1 MATTTARATPV
12 VTKIIDGDGHLY
24 ERDED
29 IRPYLQGKYPEEMLR
44 TYYLFPTLDG
54 WRRGIPPRGHRYDAA
69 GWTQFMDDM
78 GISESVLYPTLGLA
92 FAYARDPEW
101 AADLARAYNDYVYDH
116 FLTRNAR
123 LKAVA
128 LLPVQAPRAAAA
140 ELRRAI
146 NELGMVGGLLPTPG
160 LNVGYGD
167 PGFDPLYEVAQALGA
182 MLGVHGAARQHG
194 IGVNLDYVGADGG
207 QAFVL
212 AHSFGQMSQ
221 FTHMIFGRVF
231 ERFPRLKV
239 AFLEAGCGWV
249 PYFIERIDRRTERS
263 GRRLATEQVRDH
275 PVYFHAELAERQ
287 VLPLALDV
295 VGEDRLLYASDF
307 PHEPDD
313 EIMEVL
319 EAFLIREDVSPS
331 AKQKILCDN
340 IEALYMLKTA

>member
-1 MATTTARATPV
+1 MATTTARVTPV
-12 VTKIIDGDGHLY
+12 VTKIIDGDGHIY

-54 WRRGIPPRGHRYDAA
+54 WRRGIPHGGTATTPQAGRSSWTPRASA
-69 GWTQFMDDM
+69 V
-78 GISESVLYPTLGLA
+78 VLYPTLGLA
-92 FAYARDPEW
+92 FAYARDPDW
-101 AADLARAYNDYVYDH
+101 ATDLARAYNDYVYDH

-128 LLPVQAPRAAAA
+128 LLPVQAPKAAAA

-146 NELGMVGGLLPTPG
+146 HELGMVGGLLPTPG

-167 PGFDPLYEVAQALGA
+167 TCFDPLYEAAQALGT

-231 ERFPRLKV
+231 ERFPHLKV

-249 PYFIERIDRRTERS
+249 PYLIERIDRRTERT
-263 GRRLATEQVRDH
+263 GRHLATEQVRNH

-287 VLPLALDV
+287 VLPLALSV
-295 VGEDRLLYASDF
+295 VGEDRFLYASDF

-319 EAFLIREDVSPS
+319 EAFLAREDVSQS

-340 IEALYMLKTA
+340 IEALYTLKAA

>member
-1 MATTTARATPV
+1 MATTTVRATPV
-12 VTKIIDGDGHLY
+12 VTKIIDGDGHIY

-29 IRPYLQGKYPEEMLR
+29 IIPYLQGKYPEDTLR

-54 WRRGIPPRGHRYDAA
+54 WRRGLPPRGHRCDVA
-69 GWTQFMDDM
+69 GWSQFMDDT
-78 GISESVLYPTLGLA
+78 GISEALLYPTLGLA
-92 FAYARDPEW
+92 FAYARDPIW

-116 FLTRNAR
+116 FLMRNAR

-160 LNVGYGD
+160 LTVDYGD
-167 PGFDPLYEVAQALGA
+167 PGFDPLYEAAQALGT
-182 MLGVHGAARQHG
+182 MLAVHGAARQHG
-194 IGVNLDYVGADGG
+194 IGINLDYVGADGG

-212 AHSFGQMSQ
+212 AHSFDQMSQ
-221 FTHMIFGRVF
+221 FTHMIFGRDF
-231 ERFPRLKV
+231 ERFPYLKV

-249 PYFIERIDRRTERS
+249 PYLIERIDRRTERS

-287 VLPLALDV
+287 GLPLALAV
-295 VGEDRLLYASDF
+295 VGEDRFPYASDF

-313 EIMEVL
+313 EIVEVL
-319 EAFLIREDVSPS
+319 EAFLAREDVSQS
-331 AKQKILCDN
+331 AKQKILCEN
-340 IEALYMLKTA
+340 ITALYALQ

>member
-1 MATTTARATPV
+1 MATITERANKV
-12 VTKIIDGDGHLY
+12 VTKVIDGDGHIY
-24 ERDED
+24 ERDAD
-29 IRPYLQGKYPEEMLR
+29 IIPYLQGKYPEETLC

-54 WRRGIPPRGHRYDAA
+54 WRRGLPPRGHRYDAE
-69 GWTQFMDDM
+69 GWSQFMDDT
-78 GISESVLYPTLGLA
+78 GISEAVIYPTLGLA
-92 FAYARDPEW
+92 FAYARDPHW
-101 AADLARAYNDYVYDH
+101 AADLARAYNDYVHDH
-116 FLTRNAR
+116 FLTRNTR

-128 LLPVQAPRAAAA
+128 LLPVQDPSAAAT

-146 NELGMVGGLLPTPG
+146 HELGMVGGLLPTPG
-160 LNVGYGD
+160 LTVGYGD
-167 PGFDPLYEVAQALGA
+167 TCFDPLYAAAQSLGS
-182 MLGVHGAARQHG
+182 MLAVHGAGRQHG

-212 AHSFGQMSQ
+212 AHSFAQMSQ

-249 PYFIERIDRRTERS
+249 PYLIERIDRRTERT
-263 GRRLATEQVRDH
+263 GRRLATEQVRNH

-287 VLPLALDV
+287 VLPLALSV
-295 VGEDRLLYASDF
+295 VGEDRLIYASDF

-319 EAFLIREDVSPS
+319 EAFLAREDVRQS

-340 IEALYMLKTA
+340 IEGLYALR

>member
-1 MATTTARATPV
+1 MPTTTEGATQRV
-12 VTKIIDGDGHLY
+12 VTKVIDGDGHIY

-29 IRPYLQGKYPEEMLR
+29 IIPYLRGKYPEEALR

-54 WRRGIPPRGHRYDAA
+54 WRRGLPPRGHRYDAE
-69 GWTQFMDDM
+69 GWSQFMDDA
-78 GISESVLYPTLGLA
+78 GISEAVIYPTLGLA
-92 FAYARDPEW
+92 FAYARDPTW
-101 AADLARAYNDYVYDH
+101 AADLARAYNDYVHDH
-116 FLTRNAR
+116 FLTPNAR

-140 ELRRAI
+140 ELCRAI
-146 NELGMVGGLLPTPG
+146 SELGMVGGLLPTPG

-167 PGFDPLYEVAQALGA
+167 PCFDPLYEAAQALGT
-182 MLGVHGAARQHG
+182 MLAVHGAARQHG
-194 IGVNLDYVGADGG
+194 IGVNLDYVGADGA

-249 PYFIERIDRRTERS
+249 PYLMERIDRRTERT

-275 PVYFHAELAERQ
+275 PIYFHAELAERQ
-287 VLPLALDV
+287 VLPLALSV
-295 VGEDRLLYASDF
+295 VGEDRLIYASDF

-319 EAFLIREDVSPS
+319 EEFLAREDVSQS

-340 IEALYMLKTA
+340 IEALYALK

>member
-1 MATTTARATPV
+1 MATTTARVTPV
-12 VTKIIDGDGHLY
+12 VTKIIDGDGHIY

-29 IRPYLQGKYPEEMLR
+29 IIPYLQGKYPEDTLR

-54 WRRGIPPRGHRYDAA
+54 WRRGLPPRRHRYDAA
-69 GWTQFMDDM
+69 GWSQFRADT
-78 GISESVLYPTLGLA
+78 GISGAVLYPTLGLA
-92 FAYARDPEW
+92 FAYAGAPDWPL
-101 AADLARAYNDYVYDH
+101 ALARAYTDYICDH
-116 FLTRNAR
+116 FLKRNAR

-167 PGFDPLYEVAQALGA
+167 PGFDPLYEAAQALGT

-239 AFLEAGCGWV
+239 AFLAAGCGWV
-249 PYFIERIDRRTERS
+249 PYLIERIDRRTERT
-263 GRRLATEQVRDH
+263 GRRLATEQVLNH

-287 VLPLALDV
+287 VLPLALSL
-295 VGEDRLLYASDF
+295 VGEDPFIYPSHF
-307 PHEPDD
+307 PPEPDD
-313 EIMEVL
+313 RDQAGLEEVPL
-319 EAFLIREDVSPS
+319 P
-331 AKQKILCDN
+331 
-340 IEALYMLKTA
+340 